1 MSAIIHHPSSLSHR
15 RGIALLMV
23 LLIVMAITIISAGF
37 IAKTDAQFACGQNI
51 DMRMQTDQLADS
63 ALEHARGLLLQPQ
76 DVATPYWT
84 GGQLLQLAAG
94 SPDYYDVGVSR
105 DTSDPTDYCT
115 YHVTCEAYRLREGE
129 KAGSSRLWAKL
140 RLDPC
145 IALWTKTDTTFRQNW
160 VLHGDLC
167 TQGNVIN
174 QAPAASLDSDVFANQ
189 LSPAGAVGRTY
200 PLANLTSILA
210 WPPVTETYVNPNYLP
225 TVPVAGTLSG
235 SYSPA
240 RVWQCNGD
248 LVLAANTTI
257 QGMLLVKGNLTVAGT
272 GCRITAAKNLPA
284 LYVKGSLLLE
294 SADNLRVE
302 GLAVVDGNLQIR
314 SSASNI
320 NFIGG
325 LCLAGTIFET
335 TPDAS
340 GNAKTGLIQGNP
352 RWTAGQIDAALRLDG
367 SDDYVDCGNDPSFD
381 ITNQITVA
389 AWVEDRRLRQC
400 RAQSVCRPKAIRRM
414 PSSTPSGTGWSSS
427 STATRRLD
435 PSLKWKRAQI
445 VSSAAFND
453 AWHHVA
459 GTFDGT
465 TVNLYVDGVF
475 RNSALTS
482 GRSRRGPTIGCSSD
496 PTAEWLDRFYQGAID
511 DVRIYD
517 RALDCDGD
525 RPDQGR
531 RLRRKSR
538 GPVASGR
545 SRLACDHRGRAGQGR
560 HRRLDRRRAAV
571 LEPGRRCV
579 LPEHRETVEQRVSS
593 HRILKTRSF
602 LQPERLRAGIVSFHA
617 VWAIEPPKPFLS
629 GYVTGSRAEAPG
641 SASRTL
647 AVG

>member
-23 LLIVMAITIISAGF
+23 LLIVMAITIVSAGF

-240 RVWQCNGD
+240 RSGSAMAISFWRPTPRSRACSSSRAISPSRGPGAGSRRPRTSRRCTSRAVFCWR
-248 LVLAANTTI
+248 APTI
-257 QGMLLVKGNLTVAGT
+257 CGS
-272 GCRITAAKNLPA
+272 RDWPWWTAICKSGPA
-284 LYVKGSLLLE
+284 
-294 SADNLRVE
+294 
-302 GLAVVDGNLQIR
+302 Q
-314 SSASNI
+314 SNI

-340 GNAKTGLIQGNP
+340 GNGKTGLIQGNP

-367 SDDYVDCGNDPSFD
+367 SDDYVDCGNDLSFD

-389 AWVEDRRLRQC
+389 AWVKTEDCGNAEHNPFVTKGDQTYALKHSKWNRLEFFVY
-400 RAQSVCRPKAIRRM
+400 SDTEV
-414 PSSTPSGTGWSSS
+414 
-427 STATRRLD
+427 D

-459 GTFDGT
+459 GTFDGL
-465 TVNLYVDGVF
+465 TVKLYVDGVF
-475 RNSALTS
+475 RISALRRSDRVEAQRS
-482 GRSRRGPTIGCSSD
+482 GIHRVRFRMAGPLL
-496 PTAEWLDRFYQGAID
+496 P
-511 DVRIYD
+511 
-517 RALDCDGD
+517 
-525 RPDQGR
+525 GR
-531 RLRRKSR
+531 
-538 GPVASGR
+538 
-545 SRLACDHRGRAGQGR
+545 
-560 HRRLDRRRAAV
+560 DRRRAD
-571 LEPGRRCV
+571 
-579 LPEHRETVEQRVSS
+579 
-593 HRILKTRSF
+593 
-602 LQPERLRAGIVSFHA
+602 LR
-617 VWAIEPPKPFLS
+617 P
-629 GYVTGSRAEAPG
+629 RA
-641 SASRTL
+641 R
-647 AVG
+647 